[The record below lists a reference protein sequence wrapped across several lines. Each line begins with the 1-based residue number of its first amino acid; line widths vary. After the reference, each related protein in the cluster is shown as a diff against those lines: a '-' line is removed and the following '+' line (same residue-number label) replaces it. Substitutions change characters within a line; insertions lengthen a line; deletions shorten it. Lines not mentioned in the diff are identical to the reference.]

1 MQAQDRSTDQDTI
14 KNVSKDENIR
24 YLKEKLE
31 KSEKKNVELQNLI
44 EKNNEEMDKM
54 KMMVEKQKRIIE
66 VGKTMLKKSYE
77 TTALVRGQ
85 ARYAKQKMWSELR
98 RTFKDKEDAEN
109 EYQRILGSILD
120 AYESDRKEIEI
131 LLNGL
136 LGN

>member
-1 MQAQDRSTDQDTI
+1 MQAQDRPKDQDTI
-14 KNVSKDENIR
+14 KNVSKDEDIR
-24 YLKEKLE
+24 HLEEKLE
-31 KSEKKNVELQNLI
+31 KSEKKNAELQNLL

-54 KMMVEKQKRIIE
+54 KVMVEKQKRIIE
-66 VGKTMLKKSYE
+66 IGKTMLKKSFE

-85 ARYAKQKMWSELR
+85 ARHAKQKMWSVLQ

-120 AYESDRKEIEI
+120 AYERDRKEIEI
-131 LLNGL
+131 LLNGM

>member
-1 MQAQDRSTDQDTI
+1 MQDQDRPTDQDTI

-66 VGKTMLKKSYE
+66 VGKTMPKHFPNNSK
-77 TTALVRGQ
+77 
-85 ARYAKQKMWSELR
+85 
-98 RTFKDKEDAEN
+98 
-109 EYQRILGSILD
+109 SILKN
-120 AYESDRKEIEI
+120 SRK
-131 LLNGL
+131 
-136 LGN
+136 